1 LVLFRTRVRLPSPP
15 PNIENC
21 MEIIEKETQKNIKI
35 LKMGKKLERPLAQIQ
50 DILIELEDGPVVIED
65 TQLRDFLEQRD
76 VIVVDVLSGS
86 SEAVDGYSKFVQ
98 ELRSLTK
105 EQR

>member
-15 PNIENC
+15 PNIENY

-50 DILIELEDGPVVIED
+50 DILIELEGGPVVIED
-65 TQLRDFLEQRD
+65 VQLRDFLEKR
-76 VIVVDVLSGS
+76 DVLSAHFISGK
-86 SEAVDGYSKFVQ
+86 SEVSNGYHNFLL
-98 ELRSLTK
+98 ELDSLSH
-105 EQR
+105 